1 MNLPIISPRRKRDRW
16 LLPRPSVL
24 NLSPEGGYMHLL
36 GSKSPSHSA
45 LGVLDSVPFLY
56 LQTPVA
62 EKLARLLMFALGNEI
77 LSGFYRHL

>member
-1 MNLPIISPRRKRDRW
+1 
-16 LLPRPSVL
+16 
-24 NLSPEGGYMHLL
+24 MHLL